1 MPYYVKIARHY
12 EEARKHE
19 EAERYYVAADMPKHA
34 VNTYA
39 SAGKWDAAHRVDH
52 RTTLTELSFSF
63 GFFQF
68 YNSGRVPGSRRVVAR
83 HDRGGGGE

>member
-19 EAERYYVAADMPKHA
+19 EAERYSVAADMPKHA

-52 RTTLTELSFSF
+52 PTTLTELSFSF
-63 GFFQF
+63 GFFSILQQRAGTRLAPC
-68 YNSGRVPGSRRVVAR
+68 GRPP
-83 HDRGGGGE
+83 

>member
-19 EAERYYVAADMPKHA
+19 EAERYSVAADMPKHA

-39 SAGKWDAAHRVDH
+39 SAGKWDAAHRVAAP
-52 RTTLTELSFSF
+52 LSRSSRSRSWFFSILQQRA
-63 GFFQF
+63 GTRLAPC
-68 YNSGRVPGSRRVVAR
+68 GRPP
-83 HDRGGGGE
+83 

>member
-34 VNTYA
+34 VNMYA
-39 SAGKWDAAHRVDH
+39 SAGKWDAAHRVDRVH
-52 RTTLTELSFSF
+52 HHHSHVALTELSFSF

-68 YNSGRVPGSRRVVAR
+68 
-83 HDRGGGGE
+83 